1 MAPVTDAESVI
12 AHVES
17 LPPLPAAT
25 QRLLVLTSLPPD
37 RADMAEISK
46 VITHEPALAALALK
60 WVNSPLYG
68 LRVEVRNVRQAV
80 ALMGLRTI
88 RNMVLGMEVNN
99 MTSAGLHGYG
109 MSAAVFSQ
117 HAMATAT
124 ACQRL
129 AERYMPA
136 LHDEAFTLGLL
147 HDIGMLLLDPLVKEY
162 RDQFMEGLRTG
173 QPQEAVERDLFTIDH
188 CALGARVLE
197 SWNLPGETAEYI
209 ALHHSPLSEETP
221 ALVILLRV
229 ADSITEAPFA
239 ERLGHS
245 PTPDR
250 DACAALGISFEELQ
264 SLQAHL
270 EASLEGAVSLFSG
283 R

>member
-12 AHVES
+12 AHVDS

-37 RADMAEISK
+37 RADVAEISN
-46 VITHEPALAALALK
+46 VITHEPALAACALK

-88 RNMVLGMEVNN
+88 RSMVLGMEMNN
-99 MTSAGLHGYG
+99 MTSTGLHGYG
-109 MSAAVFSQ
+109 MSAAAFSQ
-117 HAMATAT
+117 HAMAAAT
-124 ACQRL
+124 ACQHL
-129 AERYMPA
+129 AARYMPA
-136 LHDEAFTLGLL
+136 LRDEAFTLGLL
-147 HDIGMLLLDPLVKEY
+147 HDIGMLLLDPLVKEH
-162 RDQFMEGLRTG
+162 REQFLAGLRAG

-188 CALGARVLE
+188 CALGARILE
-197 SWNLPGETAEYI
+197 AWNLPEDTAQFI
-209 ALHHSPLSEETP
+209 AEHHAPMTEETP
-221 ALVILLRV
+221 ALGVLLRV

-245 PTPDR
+245 PEPDR
-250 DACAALGISFEELQ
+250 EACATLGISYEELR
-264 SLQAHL
+264 SLEAHL
-270 EASLEGAVSLFSG
+270 EASLEGAVSLFTG
-283 R
+283 